1 MALMVRPLAYSGPQ
15 WMAAHPPSCSLRCHF
30 CRRCWLASPRQAG
43 IVAEGLGFEERRQ
56 VLVQPGPQ
64 LVAELLV
71 LGRQGKIHGG
81 RVADHRVL

>member
-30 CRRCWLASPRQAG
+30 CRRSWLASPDRLC
-43 IVAEGLGFEERRQ
+43 VVPEGLGLQERRQ
-56 VLVQPGPQ
+56 VLVQPGPE

>member
-1 MALMVRPLAYSGPQ
+1 MALMVRPVGVLGAPVDGGPPALVQLALPLLATLLAGL
-15 WMAAHPPSCSLRCHF
+15 AA
-30 CRRCWLASPRQAG
+30 QAG
-43 IVAEGLGFEERRQ
+43 VVAERLGLEEGRQ
-56 VLVQPGPQ
+56 VLVEPGPQ

>member
-30 CRRCWLASPRQAG
+30 CRRCWLASPHRLRV
-43 IVAEGLGFEERRQ
+43 VAERLRLQERRE
-56 VLVQPGPQ
+56 VLVKPGPE

-71 LGRQGKIHGG
+71 LGRKGKIHEG
-81 RVADHRVL
+81 RVPDHRVL